1 MTGKSFCRAI
11 PVSTA
16 ISTITPV
23 RNQFRHRI
31 GTSYV
36 AVDGTRICGFAT
48 ISLGADRSGEA
59 AGCRAQAFPAYPLPV
74 LRLARLGI
82 DRAYQ
87 ARGIGEALLRY
98 VFALARRMSVE
109 FGCVGVVVDAKP
121 EAVTYY
127 RRFGFR
133 ELPVTDGEIRDAP
146 LPMYLDIRSIP

>member
-1 MTGKSFCRAI
+1 MEKPRA
-11 PVSTA
+11 
-16 ISTITPV
+16 
-23 RNQFRHRI
+23 
-31 GTSYV
+31 
-36 AVDGTRICGFAT
+36 
-48 ISLGADRSGEA
+48 A
-59 AGCRAQAFPAYPLPV
+59 ALRRFPAYPLPV